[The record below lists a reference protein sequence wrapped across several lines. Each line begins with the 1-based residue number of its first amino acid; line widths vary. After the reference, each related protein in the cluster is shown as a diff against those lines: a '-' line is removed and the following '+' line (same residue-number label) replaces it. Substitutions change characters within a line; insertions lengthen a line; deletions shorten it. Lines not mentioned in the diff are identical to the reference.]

1 MNIEAF
7 KEECVRIPELA
18 RMWRALAEIAL
29 NTQTRGLP
37 LALLVYQGAELSE
50 EEHQTY
56 NAQQSKFKSAADE
69 LADACKTHGIVAP
82 MLRAGEICA
91 LYS

>member
-7 KEECVRIPELA
+7 KEECSRIPELA
-18 RMWRALAEIAL
+18 RLWRALADIAL

-37 LALLVYQGAELSE
+37 LALLAYQGAELSE
-50 EEHQTY
+50 EEHQAY
-56 NAQQSKFKSAADE
+56 HAQQSKFQSAADE
-69 LADACKTHGIVAP
+69 LADACKAHGIAAP
-82 MLRAGEICA
+82 MLRVGEICA